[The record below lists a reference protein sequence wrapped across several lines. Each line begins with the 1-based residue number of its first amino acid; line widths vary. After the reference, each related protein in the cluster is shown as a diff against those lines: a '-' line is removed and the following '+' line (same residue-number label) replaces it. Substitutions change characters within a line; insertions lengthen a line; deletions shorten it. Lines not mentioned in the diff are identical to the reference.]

1 MGTHS
6 DRSPDDLRRSL
17 GSGLLSFP
25 VTHTHRD
32 LSFDEAGYRD
42 HVAHLG
48 GFGASGLFAAGGT
61 GEFPALTI
69 AEVLTIVGATVEA
82 NQGRGPVVGPVGYGT
97 STAVEMARSVEA
109 AGADGVFV
117 LPPYL
122 NELTQDG
129 LYAHVAAVC
138 RATSLGVVVYHRA
151 NARFTA
157 ATVDRLVEEFPNL
170 VGFKDGIC
178 DIDLMATLYATH
190 GDRLVY
196 IGGLPTAETYAL
208 PYLELGATTY
218 SSAIFNFAPR
228 WALDFYDR
236 VRDRDRDGVY
246 HRLREFVIP
255 YLDIRNRRNGYAVS
269 IVKAGMT
276 VVGRTAGPVRPP
288 LVDLDGSEL
297 TELSDLV
304 QRVTGP
310 TA

>member
-1 MGTHS
+1 MTRHS
-6 DRSPDDLRRSL
+6 ELSPNDLRQAL

-25 VTHTHRD
+25 VTHTHPD

-42 HVAHLG
+42 HVSHLS

-69 AEVLTIVGATVEA
+69 AEVLQVVSATVGANE
-82 NQGRGPVVGPVGYGT
+82 RRSPVVGPVGYGT
-97 STAVEMARSVEA
+97 STAVEMTRAVEE

-122 NELTQDG
+122 NELTQQG

-151 NARFTA
+151 NAKFTA
-157 ATVDRLVEEFPNL
+157 ATVNRLVEEFPNF

-196 IGGLPTAETYAL
+196 VGGLPTAETYAL

-218 SSAIFNFAPR
+218 SSAIFNFAPQ
-228 WALDFYDR
+228 WALDFYGR
-236 VRDRDRDGVY
+236 VIARDRDGVY
-246 HRLREFVIP
+246 DRLREFVIP
-255 YLDIRNRRNGYAVS
+255 YLDIRNRANGYAVS

-276 VVGRTAGPVRPP
+276 AVGRPAGPVRPP
-288 LVDLDGSEL
+288 LVDLTAGEL
-297 TELSDLV
+297 AELSDLIGKV
-304 QRVTGP
+304 V
-310 TA
+310 

>member
-1 MGTHS
+1 MSSHS
-6 DRSPDDLRRSL
+6 EHAPDDLRRAL

-25 VTHTHRD
+25 VTHTHAD

-42 HVAHLG
+42 HVAHLS

-69 AEVLTIVGATVEA
+69 AEVVEVVGATVEA
-82 NQGRGPVVGPVGYGT
+82 NERRCPVVGPVGYGT
-97 STAVEMARSVEA
+97 STAVEMARAVEA

-122 NELTQDG
+122 NELPQDG
-129 LYAHVAAVC
+129 LYAHVAAIC

-151 NARFTA
+151 NAKFTA
-157 ATVDRLVEEFPNL
+157 ATVNRLVEEFPNF

-218 SSAIFNFAPR
+218 SSAIFNFAPE
-228 WALDFYDR
+228 WALDFYSR
-236 VRDRDRDGVY
+236 VRARDRDAVY
-246 HRLREFVIP
+246 DRLREFVLP
-255 YLDIRNRRNGYAVS
+255 YLDIRNRVNSYAVS

-276 VVGRTAGPVRPP
+276 AIGRPAGPVRPP
-288 LVDLDGSEL
+288 LVDLTPSEL
-297 TELSDLV
+297 AELSDLV
-304 QRVTGP
+304 KKV
-310 TA
+310 A